1 MTLVKWPQQQAAK
14 DGATMA
20 GLVKEDT
27 MARVKWPLHV
37 VGWERQGH
45 PGGLSQEGY
54 HGPGQVATACTYI

>member
-37 VGWERQGH
+37 Q
-45 PGGLSQEGY
+45 
-54 HGPGQVATACTYI
+54 CTYSGLGKTATLAG

>member
-45 PGGLSQEGY
+45 PGGLS
-54 HGPGQVATACTYI
+54 H